1 MKALRLILAAALG
14 ASAASAQTIRLAAPA
29 PSFAAPLFAPQA
41 LPAGLAPVL
50 SPAFALS
57 PVLSAPAQAAFKLI
71 LPGAATP
78 APSAPSADDLENG
91 HYGAMFDGASVEGPE
106 GQRVSP
112 RLIDTKEKTLRLPLQ
127 AAVVRGA
134 VERALPALRESVTL
148 GSWSGPHTTLDES
161 CCGDAAPKL
170 AALLRA
176 RGIPARLVEAEF
188 HYYVILNLP
197 EGQLVVDP
205 TIRQFFGKK
214 GAPRGVPSVFVGT
227 IGELTALF
235 AHHAAAKT
243 TRYEMHRIY
252 FSEALTREEYLK
264 KTIADIHVGGVRDL
278 EPLRREMGLPPSVV
292 PQPGRPRLLVP

>member
-1 MKALRLILAAALG
+1 MKALRLVLAIALG
-14 ASAASAQTIRLAAPA
+14 ASAASAQTIRLTAPA
-29 PSFAAPLFAPQA
+29 PMLAVPLFALQA
-41 LPAGLAPVL
+41 LPT
-50 SPAFALS
+50 PAFALGS
-57 PVLSAPAQAAFKLI
+57 VLSAPSIALTPAQAAFKLI
-71 LPGAATP
+71 LPGAAPT
-78 APSAPSADDLENG
+78 APSPADFENG
-91 HYGAMFDGASVEGPE
+91 QYGAMFDGASVEGPE

-112 RLIDTKEKTLRLPLQ
+112 RLIDTKEQTLRLPLH

-134 VERALPALRESVTL
+134 VERALPALRESVAL

-176 RGIPARLVEAEF
+176 RGIPTRLVEAEF

-214 GAPRGVPSVFVGT
+214 GAPRSVPAVFVGT
-227 IGELTALF
+227 IGELNTLF
-235 AHHAAAKT
+235 RHHAAAKT
-243 TRYEMHRIY
+243 TRYDHHRIY
-252 FSEALTREEYLK
+252 FSEAQTREEYLR
-264 KTIADIHVGGVRDL
+264 KTIADIRVGGVRDL

-292 PQPGRPRLLVP
+292 PKPGRPRLLVP